1 MRITS
6 FSTSHAQMG
15 STRTYEDFHK
25 WLGEKPERLGIVSN
39 LYKQYTATSLTEA
52 LMNVYTMD
60 KGKPSRFQPLNSFMV
75 EWEIDVNF
83 VKRIPILAVEG
94 NGANGSE
101 VIFHFPERYYEMY
114 DVFVI
119 EETRQQCM
127 VMLSPVRRSDAVV
140 EYVCRIVDNDYKEVL
155 DVDSIVGTDTRFITN
170 HMPELHETGFTK
182 YQSNIERHRTMIG
195 TTRCDI
201 DYSAKYAA
209 MEDQFINVATKDKDF
224 TYKLTGAEKVC
235 LDSYMQARNSK
246 LLFSKGNFDVNGKT
260 TISDE
265 IGRPIIATEGI
276 IPQIERFASKWV
288 FNKLTVRIFEGAMN
302 EMATKCDEPT
312 GNSWVFICNTR
323 MWQMVQRTMAT
334 WIRDW
339 KTTGCFVWSQGAK
352 DYVDLGA
359 TYQSYEFA
367 GNKLIFRLDRS
378 LDLEFPKKAYG
389 MFIDLTT
396 DSNGTPGIMMF
407 TFKGG
412 DIIHNIVR
420 GVGGKS
426 GLESGEVSSPV
437 AGTKIINWGYHGVGV
452 MNPYR
457 SAILEEI

>member
-60 KGKPSRFQPLNSFMV
+60 KGKPNKFQPLNSFML

-94 NGANGSE
+94 NGKDGSE

-114 DVFVI
+114 DVFTI

-127 VMLSPVRRSDAVV
+127 VMMTPVRRSDHCV
-140 EYVCRIVDNDYKEVL
+140 ECVCRIIDNDYNEVL
-155 DVDSIVGTDTRFITN
+155 DVDAIIGTDTRFLTN

-182 YQSNIERHRTMIG
+182 YQSNIEKHRTMIG

-209 MEDQFINVATKDKDF
+209 MEDHFVNIATKDKDF
-224 TYKLTGAEKVC
+224 TFKLTGAEKVC
-235 LDSYMQARNSK
+235 MDSYMAARNNK

-265 IGRPIIATEGI
+265 IGRPVIAIEGI
-276 IPQIERFASKWV
+276 IPQIERFATKFV
-288 FNKLTVRIFEGAMN
+288 FNDLNVRIFESAMN
-302 EMATKCDEPT
+302 EMATKSDEPT
-312 GNSWVFICNTR
+312 GNSWVFVCNTR
-323 MWQMVQRTMAT
+323 MWQKVQRVMST

-339 KTTGCFVWSQGAK
+339 KSDNCFVWSQGAK
-352 DYVDLGA
+352 NYIDLGA
-359 TYQSYEFA
+359 TYQSYEYA
-367 GNKLIFRLDRS
+367 GNKIIFRLDRS
-378 LDLEFPKKAYG
+378 IDLEFPKKAYG
-389 MFIDLTT
+389 MFLNLTT
-396 DSNGTPGIMMF
+396 NSNGTPGVMMF

-412 DIIHNIVR
+412 DIIHNVVR
-420 GVGGKS
+420 GVGGKT

-437 AGTKIINWGYHGVGV
+437 AGSKIINWGYHGIGI
-452 MNPYR
+452 MNPYQ